1 MRSDKI
7 EALLVGSIFLGAMML
22 GLTLDCSVS
31 PEPISGDTSKLTKS
45 TVIGKPKKISSKPKY
60 HYSITISTPE
70 YEELQEVEPNGK
82 YLKVKRRKIVK
93 PSVPDG
99 HYEWDMDIKLNSIQE
114 IYDYLSKHHKDIKA
128 NSFDEIS
135 YYEDHRDDYLDD
147 PEDEIRFPPE
157 IFETLDN

>member
-1 MRSDKI
+1 MELLPVVTSFYIAIPPQTFEKGFTVEIEDTEGYVMEQSTDKALTI
-7 EALLVGSIFLGAMML
+7 ERNHIQPMASFTFVNPNGEGDVEFLRFRDAEALGKSNEN
-22 GLTLDCSVS
+22 S
-31 PEPISGDTSKLTKS
+31 PLIEDA
-45 TVIGKPKKISSKPKY
+45 
-60 HYSITISTPE
+60 TINDI
-70 YEELQEVEPNGK
+70 QAVD
-82 YLKVKRRKIVK
+82 R
-93 PSVPDG
+93 
-99 HYEWDMDIKLNSIQE
+99 DMDIKLNSIQE